1 MLAALFPSHK
11 GVSNM
16 TAESDFTADEW
27 RTVLEAP
34 PSAGMIVLTAQKGGT
49 FKEMWAM
56 SKAYVEARKQH
67 GESELLDLIVS
78 TKPKVDHTHYSSP
91 QELREA
97 GLATISQ
104 AVTVLQG
111 KATPEEVDEY
121 KRFIVTLSKEVASAH
136 REGGD
141 EVSPAEA
148 DAVKAIAQTL
158 GVSAG

>member
-1 MLAALFPSHK
+1 
-11 GVSNM
+11 M
-16 TAESDFTADEW
+16 TVESDFTPEEW

-34 PSAGMIVLTAQKGGT
+34 PSAGMVVLTAQKGGT

-67 GESELLDLIVS
+67 GESELLDVIVS
-78 TKPKVDHTHYSSP
+78 AKPKVDHSHYSSP

-97 GLATISQ
+97 GLATINQ
-104 AVTVLQG
+104 AVTVLQS

-141 EVSPAEA
+141 EVSPAEG
-148 DAVKAIAQTL
+148 DAMKAIAETM
-158 GVSAG
+158 GISAD

>member
-1 MLAALFPSHK
+1 
-11 GVSNM
+11 
-16 TAESDFTADEW
+16 
-27 RTVLEAP
+27 
-34 PSAGMIVLTAQKGGT
+34 MIVLTAQKGGS

-56 SKAYVEARKQH
+56 TKAYTEARQQH
-67 GESELLDLIVS
+67 GESELLDAVVS
-78 TKPKVDHTHYSSP
+78 TKPKVDHSHFHSP

-97 GLATISQ
+97 GLATINQ

-141 EVSPAEA
+141 DVSPAEGE
-148 DAVKAIAQTL
+148 AVKAIAETL
-158 GVSAG
+158 GVSGH